1 MKKLFFIAVLFLSI
15 RSAAQD
21 TALLQPIDSSSVTV
35 HKDQRLDLL
44 ITRQIQANELA
55 SRDARRTAKGFR
67 LLIISTNNRDEA
79 ISTKSKVYTYFPEL
93 KSYLWYQSPY
103 YRVKAGNF
111 KERKDAEE
119 YQKKL
124 NAYFPKGVFI
134 MNDIVEVKLDIPWDE
149 EL

>member
-1 MKKLFFIAVLFLSI
+1 MTKIFLIAVLFLTLKTN
-15 RSAAQD
+15 AQD
-21 TALLQPIDSSSVTV
+21 TALTKPVDSSSVTV

-79 ISTKSKVYTYFPEL
+79 IATKTKVYTHFPEL

-111 KERKDAEE
+111 KERKEAEE

-134 MNDIVEVKLDIPWDE
+134 MNDIVEVKLDIPWEE